1 MGESLSAMQLHKGY
15 VQLHQVDPVVIA
27 RFSVTRVNQYIYIY
41 MYVYIYVYLLSIFA
55 KYIAIGQSYAI
66 RFLQHALPSSS
77 HNDVIAAGTSDMT
90 DGRTTTT
97 WIHL

>member
-41 MYVYIYVYLLSIFA
+41 VCIYLCIFA
-55 KYIAIGQSYAI
+55 KYIAIGLSYAV

-77 HNDVIAAGTSDMT
+77 HNGVIAAGTSDMT